1 MRVVAFFVAASATAR
16 VVQTDPAVELIEGEP
31 ELIEIDGPDHK
42 FPSFLQ
48 IQQSQQPLKPEKTP
62 PPEGEE
68 TPPPKTESTPAP

>member
-1 MRVVAFFVAASATAR
+1 

-48 IQQSQQPLKPEKTP
+48 IQQSQPLKPEKTP